1 MLFLGIFSFLTAVAL
16 PFISIPPYLYI
27 RIASILLL
35 YTAFLSF
42 NSFKTTE
49 LSLAIYHGLF
59 QITDISQ
66 WIDTFIFF
74 PIFKYW
80 ITIFCRLHFSCSLPR
95 IWICYC
101 SRIKIFFIRRFIF
114 CSYFIRF
121 CFNLLFYR
129 YNSVRKYLLFSII
142 LWLFFFFWF
151 HFLICRISFQ
161 SICCPFP

>member
-66 WIDTFIFF
+66 
-74 PIFKYW
+74 
-80 ITIFCRLHFSCSLPR
+80 
-95 IWICYC
+95 
-101 SRIKIFFIRRFIF
+101 
-114 CSYFIRF
+114 
-121 CFNLLFYR
+121 
-129 YNSVRKYLLFSII
+129 
-142 LWLFFFFWF
+142 
-151 HFLICRISFQ
+151 
-161 SICCPFP
+161 